1 MIPLSR
7 RQQFV
12 IGLILAGVMA
22 ATRFNHFGSPLNLP
36 DASLAIFFLAGLY
49 LSRLVWFPVFIVE
62 AGLMDWASIAGGIS
76 GWCVTPAYGFLIPT
90 YAALWFAGRW
100 YRRHARMQW
109 RALKPLF
116 PALALGLV
124 TAFAISNASFYLFS
138 GYFVELGWSD
148 YARGVIRYFPA
159 YAGYTL
165 VYVTLAACVH
175 AAVVALPHRV
185 WRMSGA

>member
-12 IGLILAGVMA
+12 IGLTLAGVMA

-36 DASLAIFFLAGLY
+36 DASLAMFFLAGLY
-49 LSRLVWFPVFIVE
+49 LSRPIWFPVFIVE

-76 GWCVTPAYGFLIPT
+76 GWCVTSAYGFLIPA

-109 RALKPLF
+109 RALMPLF
-116 PALALGLV
+116 PALGLSIV
-124 TAFAISNASFYLFS
+124 AAFAISNASFYLFS
-138 GYFVELGWSD
+138 GYFAELDWSD
-148 YARGVIRYFPA
+148 YLRGVIRYFPA

-165 VYVTLAACVH
+165 VYASVAACVH
-175 AAVVALPHRV
+175 AAVLALPARAWRV
-185 WRMSGA
+185 SRT